1 MRNGGTVQWDDKRTQ
16 DPSRVPSKRDL
27 SNEMRIILIIIRRI
41 IEKKGNIYNMHLYL
55 KDESEEITTI
65 VI

>member
-1 MRNGGTVQWDDKRTQ
+1 MLENK
-16 DPSRVPSKRDL
+16 S
-27 SNEMRIILIIIRRI
+27 
-41 IEKKGNIYNMHLYL
+41 EKKGNIYNMHLYL

>member
-1 MRNGGTVQWDDKRTQ
+1 MT
-16 DPSRVPSKRDL
+16 SEPSKRDL